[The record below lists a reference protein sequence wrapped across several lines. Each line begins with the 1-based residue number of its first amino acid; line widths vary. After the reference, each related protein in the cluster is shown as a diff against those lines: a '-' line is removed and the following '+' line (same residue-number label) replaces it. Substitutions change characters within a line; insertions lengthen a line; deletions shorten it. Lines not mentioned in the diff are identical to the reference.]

1 MIGRR
6 SAARWLAPIAIVAV
20 GAAAYGIVKSGS
32 GDRGGSP
39 ARSTARPGA
48 ERAAEGPA
56 GETTENGAE
65 PARRR
70 YVVRSGDT
78 LSSIS
83 LETGVAVAR
92 LQQLNPDIDVQA
104 LQPGQRLRLRR

>member
-1 MIGRR
+1 MARR
-6 SAARWLAPIAIVAV
+6 SPARWLAPIAIVAV

-32 GDRGGSP
+32 GDGSSSRG
-39 ARSTARPGA
+39 STRPSSQRQAGGRAGA
-48 ERAAEGPA
+48 E
-56 GETTENGAE
+56 TTTDAQ
-65 PARRR
+65 PARRS

-92 LQQLNPDIDVQA
+92 LQELNPDVDVQA

>member
-1 MIGRR
+1 MARR
-6 SAARWLAPIAIVAV
+6 SPARWLAPIAIVAV

-32 GDRGGSP
+32 GDGSP
-39 ARSTARPGA
+39 ARSTARPSSQ
-48 ERAAEGPA
+48 RPA
-56 GETTENGAE
+56 DGRTGETTATDAQ
-65 PARRR
+65 PARRS

-92 LQQLNPDIDVQA
+92 LQELNPDIDVQA

>member
-1 MIGRR
+1 MARR
-6 SAARWLAPIAIVAV
+6 SPARWLAPIAIVAV

-32 GDRGGSP
+32 VDGSSSRGGGRP
-39 ARSTARPGA
+39 STQRPS
-48 ERAAEGPA
+48 
-56 GETTENGAE
+56 GETTTTQTQ
-65 PARRR
+65 PTRRT

-83 LETGVAVAR
+83 IEMGVPVTR
-92 LQQLNPDIDVQA
+92 LQELNPDVDVQA